1 MDSYSEEATKL
12 ENAALK
18 RELSDLKRE
27 RDKYKTLFRH
37 LGWRTFNHRF
47 SHWKV
52 HRMQYLRTRNDT
64 TFKASKTF

>member
-27 RDKYKTLFRH
+27 RDKYKTLF
-37 LGWRTFNHRF
+37 
-47 SHWKV
+47 
-52 HRMQYLRTRNDT
+52 DT
-64 TFKASKTF
+64 SADALSIIDLATGKFI